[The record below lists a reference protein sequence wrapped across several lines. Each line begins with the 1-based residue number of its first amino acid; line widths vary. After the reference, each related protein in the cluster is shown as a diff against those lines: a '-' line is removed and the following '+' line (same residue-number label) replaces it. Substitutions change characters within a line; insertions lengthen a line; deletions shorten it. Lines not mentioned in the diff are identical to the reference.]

1 MKSGHPHLSRML
13 AFIIAIASQ
22 IAQAKPIPA
31 TFEAV
36 SDYCGVPARILYAVA
51 LAESGRVKDNR
62 FDAWPWTLNIS
73 GKGQYFETRSNQ
85 YAALMT
91 AIRTGKS
98 VDIGSMQLNWKWQ
111 FHRLHSAWQATD
123 PTYNV
128 ITGCN
133 ILKGNFGASTIKDSH
148 HDFKYWRAAVGRYH
162 SPGPSPEQQ
171 ARAQAYANRVQR
183 LWEKLER

>member
-1 MKSGHPHLSRML
+1 MTRQQLPHLL
-13 AFIIAIASQ
+13 ALVVGLASQ
-22 IAQAKPIPA
+22 SVQAKSIPE

-51 LAESGRVKDNR
+51 LAESGRVKNKR

-73 GKGQYFETRSNQ
+73 GKGQYFETRADQ
-85 YAALMT
+85 YTALMA
-91 AIRTGKS
+91 AIRDGKS

-133 ILKGNFGASTIKDSH
+133 ILKSHFSDPSSMHRHHRFKD
-148 HDFKYWRAAVGRYH
+148 WRAAVERYH
-162 SPGPSPEQQ
+162 SPGSSTEQQ
-171 ARAQAYANRVQR
+171 SRAQAYANRVHRQ
-183 LWEKLER
+183 WEKLKGN